1 MCVPYQTIREQTTP
15 QIEEQNCGDGYHVP
29 TRPPPQPPRR
39 TLYHEKSRHLIPAR
53 CAPLPPELVSCEPA
67 SLLVSLLPCIALIR
81 STFHTQQ
88 AASSSRA
95 VVRAA
100 PSTQDQTEEPRRN
113 ARTGV
118 MSMPSTSKPLLFE
131 TAARWKLSQRRPDT
145 RDEVAPRPR
154 GRS

>member
-1 MCVPYQTIREQTTP
+1 MKNKTAVRTAITSLRGHHPSRPGEPFTT
-15 QIEEQNCGDGYHVP
+15 
-29 TRPPPQPPRR
+29 RR
-39 TLYHEKSRHLIPAR
+39 AGTSYLRDVLLSRR
-53 CAPLPPELVSCEPA
+53 SWCLVSPPA
-67 SLLVSLLPCIALIR
+67 CSSRCCRVYDVALIR
-81 STFHTQQ
+81 STFHIQQ